1 MKVVVSG
8 ASQCGKSNYIKFFD
22 KNSMNVQVK
31 GQTIAMDIAYVNFE
45 GFQISLFGTPGLSRF
60 RMMRD
65 IILRGADG
73 IVFIFDA
80 ANPKSDN
87 DAISILNEIKNPKV
101 PKVYLANKQDL
112 KDARSPKMVQTQIK
126 LSKDYKIFPSSIK
139 TGQNI
144 KESLKYLVSKIL
156 KKYKKLLQILCNY
169 ENDIRG
175 LAEKLRK
182 NKMQM
187 RDFLYALEI
196 RRFIK
201 IDRVNRVYRVNE
213 VLKKLI

>member
-1 MKVVVSG
+1 MVVSG

-60 RMMRD
+60 KIMRN

-112 KDARSPKMVQTQIK
+112 KDARSPEMVQTQIK
-126 LSKDYKIFPSSIK
+126 LPKDCKIFPSSIK

-144 KESLKYLVSKIL
+144 KESLKYLVSEIL
-156 KKYKKLLQILCNY
+156 KKYKKLLQILCNF
-169 ENDIRG
+169 ETDIRG

-182 NKMQM
+182 NKSQM
-187 RDFLYALEI
+187 RDFLYSLEI

-201 IDRVNRVYRVNE
+201 IDRAKRAYSVHKA
-213 VLKKLI
+213 LKNII

>member
-1 MKVVVSG
+1 MVVSG
-8 ASQCGKSNYIKFFD
+8 PSQCGKSDYIKFFD
-22 KNSMNVQVK
+22 KDSMNVHVR
-31 GQTIAMDIAYVNFE
+31 GHTIAMDVAYIDFE
-45 GFQISLFGTPGLSRF
+45 GFKITLFGTPGLSRF
-60 RMMRD
+60 KIMRN
-65 IILRGADG
+65 IILNGADG
-73 IVFIFDA
+73 IIFIFDA

-87 DAISILNEIKNPKV
+87 DAISILDEIKNPKV

-112 KDARSPKMVQTQIK
+112 KDARSPKILRTQIK
-126 LSKDYKIFPSSIK
+126 LPKDCKIFPSSIK

-144 KESLKYLVSKIL
+144 KESLKYLVSEIF

-169 ENDIRG
+169 ETNIRG
-175 LAEKLRK
+175 LAEKLHK
-182 NKMQM
+182 NKAQM

>member
-1 MKVVVSG
+1 MVVSG

-45 GFQISLFGTPGLSRF
+45 GFQITLFGTPGLSRF

-144 KESLKYLVSKIL
+144 KESLKYLVSEIL

-182 NKMQM
+182 NKIQM

>member
-1 MKVVVSG
+1 LKVVVSG

>member
-1 MKVVVSG
+1 MVVSG

-31 GQTIAMDIAYVNFE
+31 GKTVAMDVAYVNFE
-45 GFQISLFGTPGLSRF
+45 GFQITLFGTPGLSRF
-60 RMMRD
+60 KIMRN

-73 IVFIFDA
+73 IIFIFDA

-112 KDARSPKMVQTQIK
+112 KDARSPEMVQTQIK
-126 LSKDYKIFPSSIK
+126 LSKDCKIFPSSIK

-144 KESLKYLVSKIL
+144 KESLKYLVSEIL
-156 KKYKKLLQILCNY
+156 KKYKGLVQILCNF
-169 ENDIRG
+169 ETDIRG

-196 RRFIK
+196 RHFIK
-201 IDRVNRVYRVNE
+201 IDRAKRAYSVHKA
-213 VLKKLI
+213 LKNII

>member
-1 MKVVVSG
+1 MVVSG
-8 ASQCGKSNYIKFFD
+8 PSQCGKSDYVKFFD
-22 KNSMNVQVK
+22 KDSMNVHVR
-31 GQTIAMDIAYVNFE
+31 GHTVAMDVAYINFE
-45 GFQISLFGTPGLSRF
+45 GFQITLFGTPGLSRF
-60 RMMRD
+60 KIMRN
-65 IILRGADG
+65 IILNGADG
-73 IVFIFDA
+73 IIFIFDA
-80 ANPKSDN
+80 ANPKSDK
-87 DAISILNEIKNPKV
+87 DAISILNEIKNLKV

-112 KDARSPKMVQTQIK
+112 KDARSPKMLQTQIK
-126 LSKDYKIFPSSIK
+126 LPKDCKIFPSSVK

-144 KESLKYLVSKIL
+144 KESLKYLVSEIF

-169 ENDIRG
+169 ETNIRG

-182 NKMQM
+182 NKAQM

-201 IDRVNRVYRVNE
+201 IDRINKIYRVNE